1 MTGRRSLTALRRRLR
16 NQERVV
22 AVSISTMLVMMGA
35 GILGPVLP
43 LFTVELGFGAAAA
56 GAAVGAFALA
66 RLLFNVPLGALSDT
80 RGRRLLIVT
89 GPAVVAVGMVGS
101 GLATGLISLI
111 VWRFVAGL
119 GSSMYMTGSL
129 AYVVDIATPAN
140 RTRLL
145 AVNQA
150 ALLLGVAVGPWL
162 GGFVGA
168 RYGLRAPFFVVA
180 AAAAAAAIYA
190 YVRMPETV
198 PHARSDS
205 DDRPTPPKP
214 DGALRSLLTAPFIAI
229 AFVSF
234 AQFLTRGSSPQALIP
249 LSGAETFSMDVD
261 AIGLLLGA
269 MALMSLVLLPAAS
282 SAADRWGRARVIV
295 PSLWIVAA
303 GLAVIASASTTALFV
318 VGSLFF
324 GFGNAVSGPAPAAYA
339 AEVTSA
345 QSRGLAMG
353 AFRTAGDLG
362 LLLGPP
368 LLGAVADSNGYP
380 WAFWVNA
387 VIVAA
392 AAVILGLAARGQSR
406 RAGEATPR

>member
-1 MTGRRSLTALRRRLR
+1 MPGRQTLTNLRQTIRQ
-16 NQERVV
+16 QERVL
-22 AVSISTMLVMMGA
+22 AVSVSTMLVMMGA

-43 LFTVELGFGAAAA
+43 LFAVELGFGAAAA

-66 RLLFNVPLGALSDT
+66 RLMFNVPLGALSDT
-80 RGRRLLIVT
+80 RGRRLLIVF
-89 GPAVVAVGMVGS
+89 GPAVVAVGMIGS
-101 GLATGLISLI
+101 GLASGLFALI

-150 ALLLGVAVGPWL
+150 ALLIGVSIGPWL

-168 RYGLRAPFFVVA
+168 RWGLRAPFFVVA
-180 AAAAAAAIYA
+180 GAAVAAAIYA
-190 YVRMPETV
+190 YLRMPETL
-198 PHARSDS
+198 PQAHSGSGDTQRAPRSE
-205 DDRPTPPKP
+205 RGMRT
-214 DGALRSLLTAPFIAI
+214 LLTAPFIAI

-234 AQFLTRGSSPQALIP
+234 AQFLTRGTSPQALIP
-249 LSGAETFSMDVD
+249 LAGAETFGLDVD
-261 AIGLLLGA
+261 TIGVLLGA

-282 SAADRWGRARVIV
+282 TTADRWGTARVIV
-295 PSLWIVAA
+295 PSLWITAIS
-303 GLAVIASASTTALFV
+303 LAVIGLATGTAMFI
-318 VGSLFF
+318 VGSLLL

-339 AEVTSA
+339 AEVSTA
-345 QSRGLAMG
+345 QARGMALG

-368 LLGAVADSNGYP
+368 LLGAVADTSGYS
-380 WAFWVNA
+380 WAFWANA
-387 VIVAA
+387 VIVA
-392 AAVILGLAARGQSR
+392 LAAITLGFAARQRSR
-406 RAGEATPR
+406 DPVS

>member
-1 MTGRRSLTALRRRLR
+1 MTTLRQRLR
-16 NQERVV
+16 NQERVI
-22 AVSISTMLVMMGA
+22 AVSVSTMLVMMGA

-80 RGRRLLIVT
+80 RGRRILIVV
-89 GPAVVAVGMVGS
+89 GPAVVAVGMIGS
-101 GLATGLISLI
+101 GVATGLVSLI
-111 VWRFVAGL
+111 MWRFVAGL

-129 AYVVDIATPAN
+129 AYVVDIATPEN

-150 ALLLGVAVGPWL
+150 ALLLGVAIGPWL

-168 RYGLRAPFFVVA
+168 RFGLRAPFFVVA
-180 AAAAAAAIYA
+180 VASVVASIYA
-190 YVRMPETV
+190 YLRMPETLSLAHGPSDV
-198 PHARSDS
+198 STPART
-205 DDRPTPPKP
+205 DR
-214 DGALRSLLTAPFIAI
+214 GMRALLTAPFIAI

-234 AQFLTRGSSPQALIP
+234 AQFLTRGTSPQALIP
-249 LSGAETFSMDVD
+249 LAGAETFSMDVD
-261 AIGLLLGA
+261 TIGLLLGA
-269 MALMSLVLLPAAS
+269 MALMSLLLLPAAS
-282 SAADRWGRARVIV
+282 TAADRWGRARVIV

-303 GLAVIASASTTALFV
+303 SLAVIGSATTTGVFV
-318 VGSLFF
+318 IGSLIF

-339 AEVTSA
+339 AEVSSP

-362 LLLGPP
+362 LLIGPP
-368 LLGAVADSNGYP
+368 VLGAVADSSGYQ
-380 WAFWVNA
+380 WAFWVNGM
-387 VIVAA
+387 IVAA
-392 AAVILGLAARGQSR
+392 AAITLGLAARGQAR
-406 RAGEATPR
+406 RTAA

>member
-1 MTGRRSLTALRRRLR
+1 MTGRRPLTALRQSLR
-16 NQERVV
+16 NQEQVV
-22 AVSISTMLVMMGA
+22 AVSISTMLVMMGQ

-80 RGRRLLIVT
+80 RGRRLLIVV
-89 GPAVVAVGMVGS
+89 GPAVVAVGMIGS
-101 GLATGLISLI
+101 GLATGLLSLI
-111 VWRFVAGL
+111 VWRFIAGL

-129 AYVVDIATPAN
+129 AYVIDIATPGN

-150 ALLLGVAVGPWL
+150 ALLLGVAIGPWL

-168 RYGLRAPFFVVA
+168 RFGLRAPFFVVA
-180 AAAAAAAIYA
+180 AAALAAAIYA
-190 YVRMPETV
+190 YLRMPETL
-198 PHARSDS
+198 PERHINSEHH
-205 DDRPTPPKP
+205 PMQPKTER
-214 DGALRSLLTAPFIAI
+214 GMRSLLTAPFIAI

-234 AQFLTRGSSPQALIP
+234 AQFLTRGTSPQALIP
-249 LSGAETFSMDVD
+249 LAGAETFSMDVD
-261 AIGLLLGA
+261 TIGLLLGA
-269 MALMSLVLLPAAS
+269 MALMSLLLLPPAS
-282 SAADRWGRARVIV
+282 TAADRWGRARVIV

-303 GLAVIASASTTALFV
+303 SLAIIGSATTAALFV
-318 VGSLFF
+318 VGSLVF

-339 AEVTSA
+339 AEVSST

-362 LLLGPP
+362 LLIGPP
-368 LLGAVADSNGYP
+368 VLGAVADSNGYH
-380 WAFWVNA
+380 WAFWVNSG
-387 VIVAA
+387 IVAA
-392 AAVILGLAARGQSR
+392 AAVILGLATRAQSR
-406 RAGEATPR
+406 RTAG

>member
-1 MTGRRSLTALRRRLR
+1 MIGRGSLPTIRRTLR
-16 NQERVV
+16 NQERVI
-22 AVSISTMLVMMGA
+22 AVSVSTMLVMMGA

-56 GAAVGAFALA
+56 GAAVGSFALA

-80 RGRRLLIVT
+80 RGRRLLLVV

-101 GLATGLISLI
+101 GLATGLVSLI

-129 AYVVDIATPAN
+129 AYVVDIATPQN

-150 ALLLGVAVGPWL
+150 ALLLGVAIGPWL

-168 RYGLRAPFFVVA
+168 RFGLRAPFFVVA
-180 AAAAAAAIYA
+180 VASVGASIYA
-190 YVRMPETV
+190 FLRMPETV
-198 PHARSDS
+198 PRTSIESADASRPARRSHQM
-205 DDRPTPPKP
+205 
-214 DGALRSLLTAPFIAI
+214 RSLLTAPFIAI

-234 AQFLTRGSSPQALIP
+234 AQFLTRGTSPQALIP
-249 LSGAETFSMDVD
+249 LAGAETFSMDVD
-261 AIGLLLGA
+261 TIGLLLGA
-269 MALMSLVLLPAAS
+269 MALMSLLLLPTAS
-282 SAADRWGRARVIV
+282 TAADRWGRARVIV

-303 GLAVIASASTTALFV
+303 SLAVIGLATTTVVFV
-318 VGSLFF
+318 LGSLIF

-339 AEVTSA
+339 AEVSSA

-362 LLLGPP
+362 LLVGPP
-368 LLGAVADSNGYP
+368 VLGAVADSNGYS
-380 WAFWVNA
+380 WAFWVNG
-387 VIVAA
+387 VIVASA
-392 AAVILGLAARGQSR
+392 AITLGLAARWQSR
-406 RAGEATPR
+406 RVVA

>member
-1 MTGRRSLTALRRRLR
+1 MTTLRQRLR
-16 NQERVV
+16 SQERVI
-22 AVSISTMLVMMGA
+22 AVSVSTMLVMMGA

-80 RGRRLLIVT
+80 RGRRLLIVV
-89 GPAVVAVGMVGS
+89 GPAVVAVGMIGS
-101 GLATGLISLI
+101 GLATGLVSLI

-140 RTRLL
+140 RTRVL

-150 ALLLGVAVGPWL
+150 ALLLGVAIGPWV
-162 GGFVGA
+162 GGFIGA
-168 RYGLRAPFFVVA
+168 RFGLRAPFFVVA
-180 AAAAAAAIYA
+180 VASVAASIYA
-190 YVRMPETV
+190 FLRMPETV
-198 PHARSDS
+198 SRALAASSDAKTPAR
-205 DDRPTPPKP
+205 T
-214 DGALRSLLTAPFIAI
+214 GGGMQSLLTAPFIAI

-234 AQFLTRGSSPQALIP
+234 AQFLTRGTSPQALIP
-249 LSGAETFSMDVD
+249 LAGAETFSMDVD
-261 AIGLLLGA
+261 TIGLLLGA
-269 MALMSLVLLPAAS
+269 MALMSLLLLPAAS
-282 SAADRWGRARVIV
+282 TAADRWGRTRVIV

-303 GLAVIASASTTALFV
+303 SLAVIGSASTTAVFV
-318 VGSLFF
+318 IGSLIF
-324 GFGNAVSGPAPAAYA
+324 GFGNAVSGPAPAAFA
-339 AEVTSA
+339 AEVSSA

-362 LLLGPP
+362 LLIGPP
-368 LLGAVADSNGYP
+368 VLGAIADSRGYT
-380 WAFWVNA
+380 WAFWVNG

-392 AAVILGLAARGQSR
+392 AAITLGLAARSQSR
-406 RAGEATPR
+406 RAAA

>member
-1 MTGRRSLTALRRRLR
+1 MTARRSLTAFRQSLRD
-16 NQERVV
+16 QEQVV
-22 AVSISTMLVMMGA
+22 AVSISTMLVMMGQ

-80 RGRRLLIVT
+80 RGRRLLIVV
-89 GPAVVAVGMVGS
+89 GPAVVAVGMIGS
-101 GLATGLISLI
+101 GLASGLLSLI
-111 VWRFVAGL
+111 VWRFIAGL

-129 AYVVDIATPAN
+129 AYVVDIATPGN

-150 ALLLGVAVGPWL
+150 ALLVGVAIGPWL

-168 RYGLRAPFFVVA
+168 RFGLRAPFFVVA
-180 AAAAAAAIYA
+180 AAALAAAVYA
-190 YVRMPETV
+190 YLRMPETL
-198 PHARSDS
+198 PESHTNS
-205 DDRPTPPKP
+205 DDQPKQVKAER
-214 DGALRSLLTAPFIAI
+214 GMRSLLSAPFIAI

-234 AQFLTRGSSPQALIP
+234 AQFLTRGTSPQALIP
-249 LSGAETFSMDVD
+249 LAGAETFSMDVD
-261 AIGLLLGA
+261 TIGLLLGA
-269 MALMSLVLLPAAS
+269 MALMSLLLLPAAS
-282 SAADRWGRARVIV
+282 TAADRRGRARVIV

-303 GLAVIASASTTALFV
+303 SLAVIGSATTVAVFV
-318 VGSLFF
+318 IGSLVL

-339 AEVTSA
+339 AEVSSA

-362 LLLGPP
+362 LLIGPP
-368 LLGAVADSNGYP
+368 VLGAVADSNGYH
-380 WAFWVNA
+380 WAFWVNSG
-387 VIVAA
+387 IVVA
-392 AAVILGLAARGQSR
+392 AAVILGIATRGQ
-406 RAGEATPR
+406 PRPPVG

>member
-1 MTGRRSLTALRRRLR
+1 MTARRSLTAFRQSLR
-16 NQERVV
+16 NQEQVV
-22 AVSISTMLVMMGA
+22 AVSISTMLVMMGQ

-80 RGRRLLIVT
+80 RGRRLLIVV
-89 GPAVVAVGMVGS
+89 GPAVVAVGMIGS
-101 GLATGLISLI
+101 GLASGLLSLI
-111 VWRFVAGL
+111 VWRFIAGL

-129 AYVVDIATPAN
+129 AYVVDIATPGN

-150 ALLLGVAVGPWL
+150 ALLVGVAIGPWL

-168 RYGLRAPFFVVA
+168 RFGLRAPFFVVA
-180 AAAAAAAIYA
+180 AAALAAAVYA
-190 YVRMPETV
+190 YLRMPETL
-198 PHARSDS
+198 PESHTNS
-205 DDRPTPPKP
+205 DDQPKQVKAES
-214 DGALRSLLTAPFIAI
+214 GMRSLLTVPFIAI

-234 AQFLTRGSSPQALIP
+234 AQFLTRGTSPQALIP
-249 LSGAETFSMDVD
+249 LAGAETFSMDVD
-261 AIGLLLGA
+261 TIGLLLGA
-269 MALMSLVLLPAAS
+269 MALMSLLLLPAAS
-282 SAADRWGRARVIV
+282 TAADRRGRARVIV

-303 GLAVIASASTTALFV
+303 SLAVIGSASTVAVFV
-318 VGSLFF
+318 IGSLVL

-339 AEVTSA
+339 AEVSSA

-362 LLLGPP
+362 LLIGPP
-368 LLGAVADSNGYP
+368 VLGAVADSNGYH
-380 WAFWVNA
+380 WAFWVNSG
-387 VIVAA
+387 IVAA
-392 AAVILGLAARGQSR
+392 AAVILGLATRGR
-406 RAGEATPR
+406 PRPPAG

>member
-1 MTGRRSLTALRRRLR
+1 MTGRRPLTALRQSLR
-16 NQERVV
+16 NQEQVV
-22 AVSISTMLVMMGA
+22 AVSISTMLVMMGQ

-80 RGRRLLIVT
+80 RGRRLLIVV
-89 GPAVVAVGMVGS
+89 GPAVVAVGMIGS
-101 GLATGLISLI
+101 GLATGLLSLI
-111 VWRFVAGL
+111 VWRFIAGL

-129 AYVVDIATPAN
+129 AYVIDIATPGN

-150 ALLLGVAVGPWL
+150 ALLLGVAIGPWL

-168 RYGLRAPFFVVA
+168 RFGLRAPFFVVA
-180 AAAAAAAIYA
+180 AAALAAAIYA
-190 YVRMPETV
+190 YLRMPETL
-198 PHARSDS
+198 PERQINSEHH
-205 DDRPTPPKP
+205 PIQPKTER
-214 DGALRSLLTAPFIAI
+214 GIRSLLTAPFIAI

-234 AQFLTRGSSPQALIP
+234 AQFLTRGTSPQALIP
-249 LSGAETFSMDVD
+249 LAGAETFSMDVD
-261 AIGLLLGA
+261 TIGLLLGA
-269 MALMSLVLLPAAS
+269 MALMSLLLLPPAS
-282 SAADRWGRARVIV
+282 TAADRWGRARVIV

-303 GLAVIASASTTALFV
+303 SLAIIGSATTAALFV
-318 VGSLFF
+318 VGSLVF

-339 AEVTSA
+339 AEVSST

-362 LLLGPP
+362 LLIGPP
-368 LLGAVADSNGYP
+368 VLGAVADSNGYH
-380 WAFWVNA
+380 WAFWVNSG
-387 VIVAA
+387 IVAA
-392 AAVILGLAARGQSR
+392 AAVILGLATRAQSR
-406 RAGEATPR
+406 TAG